1 MGFLA
6 EVMRKMGFDE
16 RWVKWIMECI
26 SFFSYKIIVNGKN
39 SNTIFSSRGL
49 RQGDPLSPYLFLFV
63 IDDLSRM
70 VNKALKSRCLAGL
83 KVSRNVQ

>member
-1 MGFLA
+1 MGLLA

-26 SFFSYKIIVNGKN
+26 SSVSYKIIVNGKN
-39 SNTIFSSRGL
+39 SNTIFPSRGL

-63 IDDLSRM
+63 MDVLSRM
-70 VNKALKSRCLAGL
+70 LNKAIEVKSR
-83 KVSRNVQ
+83 RD